1 MNPRPEIFNLGFYM
15 RILNF
20 KIGRVVSFR
29 RDTKRYSP
37 DKFNRE
43 GPDTL
48 LRRSC
53 KIDAL
58 VEYAGKSSTGR

>member
-1 MNPRPEIFNLGFYM
+1 MQ
-15 RILNF
+15 
-20 KIGRVVSFR
+20 
-29 RDTKRYSP
+29 YSP
-37 DKFNRE
+37 VEFNRKKP
-43 GPDTL
+43 GTF